1 MAGSGVY
8 PTLMAYKSKL
18 QTPQG
23 VTSDLDTHDRAE
35 TARVRTRNAPAISH
49 FPGKFN
55 LFQRMMLRWRD
66 LHPYNAV
73 HAVPWPA
80 KVDHS
85 HLGKVIADVLT
96 RRGIAGLC
104 LDSSRR
110 RYVYTTGPANVDL
123 EVRVIGGPP
132 EAALAAEMERQ
143 INRPFQLS
151 DQSLPMRFFVLD
163 RGASGGAWF
172 GIAYDHFIAGG
183 DSLARVL
190 TDIMRAYSTGVL
202 PAEAFDVYPPTYTR
216 LVMHHTGAFLR
227 ALAHMPELARDS
239 KRAFRP
245 CYRDVT
251 DAYNSFALLRIPQ
264 GGATALRA
272 RAKRLGVTLHDLML
286 AVLLQTLSAFAPE
299 RRHDERRSSIA
310 VAAIVNLRSTFG
322 ARAENA
328 FGQFLASL
336 RIAHP
341 VPAGITLDEL
351 ALAVHAATS
360 RIKRERLHLRTLF
373 ALMGASIAWPFM
385 DTSQRHRFYAKH
397 YPASA
402 GITMLDSG
410 RYGSGAAGTT
420 AYVRAVS
427 TGPLL
432 PAVLAISTCGSQLSI
447 GVSYRRTVYDATL
460 VAALEGALRVA
471 ADLE

>member
-1 MAGSGVY
+1 MAF
-8 PTLMAYKSKL
+8 KSHL
-18 QTPQG
+18 QTTLG
-23 VTSDLDTHDRAE
+23 ATSELVPHGRAE
-35 TARVRTRNAPAISH
+35 TTTERARNITTVRR

-66 LHPYNAV
+66 LYPYNAV
-73 HAVPWPA
+73 HAVPLPG
-80 KVDHS
+80 KVDRS
-85 HLGKVIADVLT
+85 RLEEVIADVLT
-96 RRGIAGLC
+96 RRGIMGLC
-104 LDSSRR
+104 LDPSRR
-110 RYVYTTGPANVDL
+110 RYAYTTGPVNVDL
-123 EVRVIGGPP
+123 EVRDIAGPP
-132 EAALAAEMERQ
+132 DKALDAEMERQ
-143 INRPFQLS
+143 INRPFQLA
-151 DQSLPMRFFVLD
+151 DQSLPMRFFALNT
-163 RGASGGAWF
+163 GSAGEAWF

-183 DSLARVL
+183 DSVARVL
-190 TDIMRAYSTGVL
+190 TDITQAYTTGVL
-202 PAEAFDVYPPTYTR
+202 PTDAFDVYPPTYSR
-216 LVMHHTGAFLR
+216 LVLRHAGNFLR
-227 ALAHMPELARDS
+227 ALARMPELVRDS

-251 DAYNSFALLRIPQ
+251 DAYNCFALLRIPQ
-264 GGATALRA
+264 AGVTALRA

-286 AVLLQTLSAFAPE
+286 ALLLQALSGFAPE
-299 RRHDERRSSIA
+299 RRHGERRSAIA

-322 ARAENA
+322 APAENA

-341 VPAGITLDEL
+341 VPAGIGLDEL

-373 ALMGASIAWPFM
+373 ALLGASIAWPYM
-385 DTSQRHRFYAKH
+385 DVSQRHRFYAKH
-397 YPASA
+397 HPASA

-410 RYGSGAAGTT
+410 KCGSGEAVTA

-432 PAVLAISTCGSQLSI
+432 PAVLAISTCGSHLSI

-460 VAALEGALRVA
+460 VAALEDALRA
-471 ADLE
+471 AVVPE

>member
-1 MAGSGVY
+1 
-8 PTLMAYKSKL
+8 MAYKNKL

-23 VTSDLDTHDRAE
+23 VTSDLVTHERTEKTRA
-35 TARVRTRNAPAISH
+35 RTRYAPAISH

-73 HAVPWPA
+73 HAVPLA
-80 KVDHS
+80 GKVDRS
-85 HLGKVIADVLT
+85 RLKKAIADVLT
-96 RRGIAGLC
+96 RRGITGLC
-104 LDSSRR
+104 LDPSGR
-110 RYVYTTGPANVDL
+110 RYAYTTSPVNVDL
-123 EVRVIGGPP
+123 EVRDIEGPQDT
-132 EAALAAEMERQ
+132 ALGAEMERQ
-143 INRPFQLS
+143 INRPFQLA
-151 DQSLPMRFFVLD
+151 DQSLPMRFFVLNN
-163 RGASGGAWF
+163 ASGGGTWF

-190 TDIMRAYSTGVL
+190 TDVMRAYTTGVL
-202 PAEAFDVYPPTYTR
+202 PSEAFDVYPPGYTR
-216 LVMHHTGAFLR
+216 LVLRQTGAFLR
-227 ALAHMPELARDS
+227 ALARMPELVHDS

-251 DAYNSFALLRIPQ
+251 DAYNCFAVLRVPEA
-264 GGATALRA
+264 GVSALRA
-272 RAKRLGVTLHDLML
+272 RAKRLGITLHDLML
-286 AVLLQTLSAFAPE
+286 AVLLQTLSAFAPD
-299 RRHDERRSSIA
+299 RRHGERRSFIG
-310 VAAIVNLRSTFG
+310 VAAIVNLRSMFG
-322 ARAENA
+322 PQVENA

-341 VPAGITLDEL
+341 VPAGISLDEL
-351 ALAVHAATS
+351 GLAVHAATS
-360 RIKRERLHLRTLF
+360 RIKRKRLHLRTLF

-385 DTSQRHRFYAKH
+385 DISQRHRFYAKH

-410 RYGSGAAGTT
+410 KYGSDAAGPA

-460 VAALEGALRVA
+460 VAALESALRA
-471 ADLE
+471 AAVPE